1 MTTETASPLIS
12 LGGIQKVFGAVQA
25 LSGVDLQ
32 IHAGECLGLVGHN
45 GAGKSTLM
53 NILAGTLEASEGS
66 LTIAGTGLGKGYL
79 VQDAGRLGVRCVFQE
94 LSLCPNL
101 TVAENTRIIHP
112 VLKGFG
118 WRKRAG
124 LLIMKQLDQV
134 FPGHGVSASDVIGDL
149 SISKRQMVEIA
160 RAFTVTD
167 TDIRLVILDEPTSS
181 LDSRVADQL
190 LNYVNQVTG
199 QGVSVI
205 LISHLLG
212 EILQVSDRIA
222 VMKDGRVVACRNAAD
237 FDRVSLVEA
246 MGSTVVAGAAPRRGE
261 EKSATIGEERI
272 HMRPSG
278 QPDDQSIRA
287 QAGEVV
293 GFAGL
298 AGQGQTEALLSV
310 FEGHGVLPSGARGAG
325 CCFIAGDRQ
334 VDGVLPLWSIRKNI
348 GISSLGRMRSGI
360 LIQSERELEL
370 AEAWKERIGIRAP
383 DVEAPILSLSGGN
396 QQKVLF
402 ARALGSAAEIVLMD
416 DPMRG
421 VDVGTKN
428 EVYTIIRQEASQG
441 RTFLWYTTEMEE
453 LDYCD
458 RVYVFRDGIVS
469 ETLIGSDITEE
480 NVLQASFKQVSGA
493 A

>member
-1 MTTETASPLIS
+1 M
-12 LGGIQKVFGAVQA
+12 
-25 LSGVDLQ
+25 DLQ

-66 LTIAGTGLGKGYL
+66 LTIAGNGLGKGYL
-79 VQDAGRLGVRCVFQE
+79 VQEAGRLGVRCVFQE

-118 WRKRAG
+118 WRTRAG

-190 LNYVNQVTG
+190 LKYVNQVTG

-237 FDRVSLVEA
+237 FDRISLVEA

-261 EKSATIGEERI
+261 ETNATIGEERI

-310 FEGHGVLPSGARGAG
+310 FDGHGVLPSGARDEG

-348 GISSLGRMRSGI
+348 GISSLRRMRSGM

-402 ARALGSAAEIVLMD
+402 ARALGSAADIVLMD

-469 ETLIGSDITEE
+469 ETLTGSDITEE

>member
-1 MTTETASPLIS
+1 MTTETAGPLIS
-12 LGGIQKVFGAVQA
+12 LDGIQKVFGAVQA
-25 LSGVDLQ
+25 LSGVDLK

-53 NILAGTLEASEGS
+53 NILAGTLEASDGN
-66 LTIAGTGLGKGYL
+66 LAVAGDELGKGYS
-79 VQDAGRLGVRCVFQE
+79 VQDAGRLGIRCVFQE

-101 TVAENTRIIHP
+101 SVAENTRIIHP

-118 WRKRAG
+118 WQKRAG
-124 LLIMKQLDQV
+124 ALIMEQLDLV
-134 FPGHGVSASDVIGDL
+134 FPGHGISPNDIVGDL
-149 SISKRQMVEIA
+149 TISKRQMVEIA

-167 TDIRLVILDEPTSS
+167 TNIRLVILDEPTSS
-181 LDSRVADQL
+181 LDARVADQL
-190 LNYVNQVTG
+190 LDYVGRVTR
-199 QGVSVI
+199 QGISVV

-212 EILQVSDRIA
+212 EILQVSNKIS
-222 VMKDGRVVACRNAAD
+222 VMKDGRVVAFKDAAD

-246 MGSTVVAGAAPRRGE
+246 MGSTVVAGAAPRRDQNATT
-261 EKSATIGEERI
+261 SAGEERI
-272 HMRPSG
+272 HMRPAG

-287 QAGEVV
+287 REGEVI

-298 AGQGQTEALLSV
+298 AGQGQTQALLSI
-310 FEGHGVLPSGARGAG
+310 FEGHGVLPSGAQASG

-348 GISSLGRMRSGI
+348 GVSSLKRLRSGV
-360 LIQSERELEL
+360 LIQNEREQEL
-370 AEAWKERIGIRAP
+370 ADAWKERIGIRAP

-402 ARALGSAAEIVLMD
+402 ARALGSAADIVLMD

-428 EVYTIIRQEASQG
+428 EVYAIIRQEASQG

-458 RVYVFRDGIVS
+458 RVYVFRDGVVS
-469 ETLIGSDITEE
+469 ETLSGGDITEE
-480 NVLQASFKQVSGA
+480 NLLQASFKQVSGA

>member
-1 MTTETASPLIS
+1 MTTETVSPLIS
-12 LGGIQKVFGAVQA
+12 LTGIQKVFGAVQA
-25 LSGVDLQ
+25 LSGVDLN
-32 IHAGECLGLVGHN
+32 IHTGECLGLVGHN

-53 NILAGTLEASEGS
+53 NILAGTLEASGGS
-66 LTIAGTGLGKGYL
+66 LSIAGSDLGQGYA
-79 VQDAGRLGVRCVFQE
+79 VQDAGRLGIRCVFQE
-94 LSLCPNL
+94 GSLCPNL
-101 TVAENTRIIHP
+101 SVAENTRIIHP

-118 WRKRAG
+118 WRPRAAAV
-124 LLIMKQLDQV
+124 IMEQLDLI
-134 FPGHGVSASDVIGDL
+134 FPGHGVSAFDIVGDL

-167 TDIRLVILDEPTSS
+167 TQIRLVILDEPTSS
-181 LDSRVADQL
+181 LDARVAEQL
-190 LNYVNQVTG
+190 LDYVGRVTG
-199 QGVSVI
+199 EGISVI

-212 EILQVSDRIA
+212 EILQVSNKIA
-222 VMKDGRVVACRNAAD
+222 VMKDGRVVAFRDASG
-237 FDRVSLVEA
+237 FDRSSLVEA
-246 MGSTVVAGAAPRRGE
+246 MGSTVVAGVAPRRDAE
-261 EKSATIGEERI
+261 PRKTVSEERI
-272 HMRPSG
+272 HMRPPE
-278 QPDDQSIRA
+278 QPDDQSVRA

-298 AGQGQTEALLSV
+298 AGQGQTEALLQI
-310 FEGHGVLPSGARGAG
+310 FDGHGVLPSGAQDAG

-348 GISSLGRMRSGI
+348 GISSLKRLLSGL
-360 LIQSERELEL
+360 LIQNGKEREL
-370 AEAWKERIGIRAP
+370 ADAWKERIGIRAP

-402 ARALGSAAEIVLMD
+402 ARALGSAADIVLMD

-421 VDVGTKN
+421 VDIGTKN
-428 EVYTIIRQEASQG
+428 EVYAIIRQEASQG

-458 RVYVFRDGIVS
+458 RVYVFRDGVIS
-469 ETLIGSDITEE
+469 ETLSGSDITEE
-480 NVLQASFKQVSGA
+480 NVLKASFKQVSGA

>member
-1 MTTETASPLIS
+1 MTTETVSPLIS
-12 LGGIQKVFGAVQA
+12 LTGIQKVFGAVQA
-25 LSGVDLQ
+25 LSGVDLD
-32 IHAGECLGLVGHN
+32 IHTGECLGLVGHN

-53 NILAGTLEASEGS
+53 NILAGTLEASGGS
-66 LTIAGTGLGKGYL
+66 LSIAGTDLGRGYA
-79 VQDAGRLGVRCVFQE
+79 VQDAGRLGIRCVFQE

-101 TVAENTRIIHP
+101 SVAENTRIIHP
-112 VLKGFG
+112 VLKGLG
-118 WRKRAG
+118 WRPRAAA
-124 LLIMKQLDQV
+124 LIMERLDLI
-134 FPGHGVSASDVIGDL
+134 FPGHGVSAFDIVGDL

-160 RAFTVTD
+160 RAFTVTE
-167 TDIRLVILDEPTSS
+167 TQIRLVILDEPTSS
-181 LDSRVADQL
+181 LDARVAEQL
-190 LNYVNQVTG
+190 LDYVGRVTG
-199 QGVSVI
+199 EGISVI

-212 EILQVSDRIA
+212 EILQVSSKIA
-222 VMKDGRVVACRNAAD
+222 VMKDGRVVAFRDASG
-237 FDRVSLVEA
+237 FDRGSLVEA
-246 MGSTVVAGAAPRRGE
+246 MGSTVVAGVAPRRDAE
-261 EKSATIGEERI
+261 PRKAVSEERI
-272 HMRPSG
+272 HMRPPE

-298 AGQGQTEALLSV
+298 AGQGQTEALLQI
-310 FEGHGVLPSGARGAG
+310 FDGHGVLPSGAQDTG

-348 GISSLGRMRSGI
+348 GISSLKRLLSGF
-360 LIQSERELEL
+360 LIQNEKEREL
-370 AEAWKERIGIRAP
+370 ADAWKERIGIRAP

-402 ARALGSAAEIVLMD
+402 ARALGSAADIVLMD

-421 VDVGTKN
+421 VDIGTKN
-428 EVYTIIRQEASQG
+428 EVYAIIRQEASQG

-458 RVYVFRDGIVS
+458 RVYVFRDGVVS
-469 ETLIGSDITEE
+469 ETLTGAEITEE
-480 NVLQASFKQVSGA
+480 NVLRASFKQVSGA

>member
-1 MTTETASPLIS
+1 MTTETTNPLIS
-12 LGGIQKVFGAVQA
+12 LEGIQKVFGAVQA

-53 NILAGTLEASEGS
+53 NILAGTLEASDGN
-66 LTIAGTGLGKGYL
+66 LAIAGSNLGKGYS
-79 VQDAGRLGVRCVFQE
+79 VQEAGKLGVRCVFQE

-101 TVAENTRIIHP
+101 SVAENTRIIHP

-118 WRKRAG
+118 WQRRAG
-124 LLIMKQLDQV
+124 VLILEQLDQV
-134 FPGHGVSASDVIGDL
+134 FPGHGISSSDIIGDL

-181 LDSRVADQL
+181 LDARVADQL
-190 LNYVNQVTG
+190 LDYVSRVTK
-199 QGVSVI
+199 QGISVV

-222 VMKDGRVVACRNAAD
+222 VMKDGSVVACRSAAD
-237 FDRVSLVEA
+237 FDRISLVEA
-246 MGSTVVAGAAPRRGE
+246 MGSTVVAGAAPHRGGE
-261 EKSATIGEERI
+261 TTVAVGEERI
-272 HMRPSG
+272 HMRPVG

-298 AGQGQTEALLSV
+298 AGQGQTEALLAV
-310 FEGHGVLPSGARGAG
+310 FEGHGVLPSGARDEG
-325 CCFIAGDRQ
+325 CCFVAGDRQ
-334 VDGVLPLWSIRKNI
+334 VDGVLPLWSILKNI
-348 GISSLGRMRSGI
+348 GISSLKRMRSGM
-360 LIQSERELEL
+360 LIQGEREQEL

-402 ARALGSAAEIVLMD
+402 ARALGSAADIVLMD

-421 VDVGTKN
+421 VDIGTKN
-428 EVYTIIRQEASQG
+428 EVYAIIRQEASQG

-458 RVYVFRDGIVS
+458 RVYVFRDGVIS
-469 ETLIGSDITEE
+469 ETLTGSDITEE
-480 NVLQASFKQVSGA
+480 KVLQASFKQVSGA